1 MASDKT
7 KRIPLEEA
15 LRDLRVALCEQG
27 FAAGAETVPVV
38 EAAGRITAEPVR
50 AALNVPHYTASAM
63 DGITTRAEYV
73 QDASDAHPVT
83 LRADQY
89 TVVDTGDPVSDQHDT
104 VVMKEYTL
112 PGDDGAIQV
121 TRAVPQGKNIR
132 PVGEDIRAGEDL
144 LDAYVRITP
153 AAVGTMIAGGV
164 SEVSVLKRPII
175 GFIPSGD
182 EIIPPGSTPAPGE
195 IIDFNSSVFGS
206 MLREWQAD
214 TWLYPITPDKKDL
227 LQAAVDKALDECDF
241 VLLGAGS
248 STGRD
253 DYTAEIITQTGTLLA
268 HGLAIKPGRP
278 TIVGHKGAQPLIG
291 IPGYPVAG
299 IIILRE
305 IVKPLIDLWYHGC
318 SEPRL
323 YCEAALAE
331 GIASKPHLEEFARVH
346 FAEEDAD
353 PPLAVPHQ
361 RGSGSIS
368 EYMRSDGILRIPVGC
383 EGYAAG
389 DVVTIELLD

>member
-1 MASDKT
+1 MTSEQKERT
-7 KRIPLEEA
+7 PLNEA
-15 LRDLRVALCEQG
+15 LKKLTVALCEQG
-27 FAAGAETVPVV
+27 FTAGTETVSVT
-38 EAAGRITAEPVR
+38 ESAGRITAVPVR
-50 AALNVPHYTASAM
+50 AALNVPHYNASAM
-63 DGITTRAEYV
+63 DGITTRAELV
-73 QDASDAHPVT
+73 RGASDSHPVT
-83 LRADQY
+83 LSADQY
-89 TVVDTGDPVSDQHDT
+89 TVVDTGDPVTETHDT

-112 PGDDGAIQV
+112 PGDGGTIQV

-132 PVGEDIRAGEDL
+132 PIGEDIKAGEEL
-144 LDAYVRITP
+144 LETYVRITP
-153 AAVGTMIAGGV
+153 AAVGAMIAGGV
-164 SEVSVLKRPII
+164 NEVSVLKRPVI
-175 GFIPSGD
+175 GFIPTGD
-182 EIIPPGSTPAPGE
+182 EIIPPGRTPAPGE
-195 IIDFNSSVFGS
+195 ITDFNSSVFAA

-214 TWLYPITPDKKDL
+214 VRLYPITPDKKDL
-227 LQAAVDKALDECDF
+227 LQTALAKALDECDF

-253 DYTAEIITQTGTLLA
+253 DYTVDIIAQTGTVLA

-278 TIVGHKGAQPLIG
+278 TIIGYKDTQPLIG

-299 IIILRE
+299 VIILRE
-305 IVKPLIDLWYHGC
+305 VVKPLIDLWYHGW
-318 SEPRL
+318 SEPRC
-323 YCEAALAE
+323 YCDVALAE
-331 GIASKPHLEEFARVH
+331 GIKSKPHLEEFARVH

-383 EGYAAG
+383 DGYAAG